1 MTTVDSW
8 PKTLPMMSAG
18 SWNST
23 TETHLLL
30 IYIWK
35 WFSLP
40 KGQIISKRLFGVF
53 TFFPKTNENKSTSS
67 KVEFVHSF
75 FWKKHW
81 LEKIIS
87 NLSDLYTQT
96 LWTEIG
102 FKSVGTLNLSSSLS
116 LNFTADTTSGD
127 KPLDAELNFDV
138 YHVHNKLFKHNSNC
152 GMQGTWRRHPIS
164 SDTF

>member
-1 MTTVDSW
+1 MLKSKQKQSSVDI
-8 PKTLPMMSAG
+8 
-18 SWNST
+18 
-23 TETHLLL
+23 HLKVIQS
-30 IYIWK
+30 IYTK
-35 WFSLP
+35 
-40 KGQIISKRLFGVF
+40 
-53 TFFPKTNENKSTSS
+53 
-67 KVEFVHSF
+67 
-75 FWKKHW
+75 
-81 LEKIIS
+81 
-87 NLSDLYTQT
+87 T

-152 GMQGTWRRHPIS
+152 GMQGTWRRHPIN